1 MIEQV
6 LQLQYYIDNFCTIN
20 QRSSRRPRD
29 NILVVD
35 INNNGLVR
43 WDTLTPTD
51 WDTLK
56 ELFELIKLFCDFI
69 A

>member
-20 QRSSRRPRD
+20 QCSSRRPRD

-51 WDTLK
+51 WDILK